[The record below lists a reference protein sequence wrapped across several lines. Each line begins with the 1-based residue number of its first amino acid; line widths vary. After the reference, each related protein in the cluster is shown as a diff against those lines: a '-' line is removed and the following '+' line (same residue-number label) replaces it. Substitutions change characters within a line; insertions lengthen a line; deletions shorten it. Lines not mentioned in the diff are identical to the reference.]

1 MGTMFTSYKRT
12 TLSGVGRIHI
22 TNNTFRS
29 NDYEMEEIPPKYTD
43 VCGIHNDDNNIGDN
57 GLPPYRS

>member
-12 TLSGVGRIHI
+12 TLSGVERIHI
-22 TNNTFRS
+22 TNNTFRR

-43 VCGIHNDDNNIGDN
+43 ICSIHNDDNNIREN
-57 GLPPYRS
+57 GLPHYGS